1 MKRRCTWCDR
11 EYDSEDLPPSC
22 ETCGHESFEAVSE
35 DDTSPFVS
43 GTLVWTCTNCGREH
57 VKHSPPCSRC
67 GNHDLE
73 KRETEG
79 VDPGDVSSPG
89 YLDVGK
95 PYLAGVVMVVGL
107 VALVVTGVVPFPG
120 VGGPPEPPTAPGDSD
135 RSSGLDLGV
144 VETSLHE
151 RFESEREAVGSA
163 GRTPDGD
170 GTGAYIEYRTRHQVA
185 VEYDPEYDGSM
196 PSAGEFDLRCESQ
209 PTLGV
214 APLEVD
220 IEQFDDES
228 AFAEAIAEELLAD
241 EDVREAVLG
250 ERNSEA
256 ITVHVAPDGTVF
268 VGYMVC

>member
-1 MKRRCTWCDR
+1 MKRRCTWCGR
-11 EYDSEDLPPSC
+11 EYDSEDPPS
-22 ETCGHESFEAVSE
+22 TCGTCGRESFENVSE

-43 GTLVWTCTNCGREH
+43 GSLVWACTECGREH

-73 KRETEG
+73 RRESDG
-79 VDPGDVSSPG
+79 DDLGDVSSPG
-89 YLDVGK
+89 YLAVGK
-95 PYLAGVVMVVGL
+95 PYLAGIAIVVGL

-151 RFESEREAVGSA
+151 RFESERGAVGSA
-163 GRTPDGD
+163 GRTLGGD
-170 GTGAYIEYRTRHQVA
+170 GTDAYIAYRTRHEVA
-185 VEYDPEYDGSM
+185 VEFDPEYGGSM
-196 PSAGEFDLRCESQ
+196 PSAGEFDLRCASQ

-214 APLEVD
+214 APMGVD
-220 IEQFDDES
+220 IDQFDDES
-228 AFAEAIAEELLAD
+228 AFAGAIAEELLAD
-241 EDVREAVLG
+241 GDVREAVLG

-268 VGYMVC
+268 VGYMTC